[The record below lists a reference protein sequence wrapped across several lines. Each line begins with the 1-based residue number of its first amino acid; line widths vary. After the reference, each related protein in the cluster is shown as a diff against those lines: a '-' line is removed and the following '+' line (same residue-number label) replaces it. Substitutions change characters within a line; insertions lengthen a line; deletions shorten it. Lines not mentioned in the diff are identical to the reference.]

1 MFIAK
6 GSKRNSRALNEPNRW
21 HVVSGDIW
29 LLTEP
34 ERVSRLGA
42 INISLLR
49 SKESELSC
57 FKVPEVNAVYD

>member
-6 GSKRNSRALNEPNRW
+6 GSKRKPRAQRSPTAG
-21 HVVSGDIW
+21 HVVSGYIW

-34 ERVSRLGA
+34 ERVRLGA